1 MDTVERMDKAERYRD
16 IVHRV
21 LTSIA
26 NIAYSNPA
34 IVHEAVFDTVNDR
47 YLVMSVGWKEPTY
60 RLHFCLIHI
69 DIIAGKI
76 WIQRDGTEDGVA
88 YEIEAA
94 GVPKSDIVLAFHSE
108 SVRPHTGYA
117 VA

>member
-1 MDTVERMDKAERYRD
+1 MDRIDSYRYAVRD
-16 IVHRV
+16 I

-26 NIAYSNPA
+26 QLAYSNPA
-34 IVHEAVFDTVNDR
+34 IVHEAVFDTANDR

-60 RLHFCLIHI
+60 RLHFCLIHV
-69 DIIAGKI
+69 DIIDCKI
-76 WIQRDGTEDGVA
+76 WIQRDGTEDGIA
-88 YEIEAA
+88 YDLEEA
-94 GVPKSDIVLAFHSE
+94 GIPKSDIVLAFHSE

>member
-1 MDTVERMDKAERYRD
+1 MDKVERDKLERYRD
-16 IVHRV
+16 IVRRV
-21 LTSIA
+21 LTSVA

-47 YLVMSVGWKEPTY
+47 YLVMSVGWKAPTY
-60 RLHFCLIHI
+60 RLHFCLLHL
-69 DIIAGKI
+69 DIIEGKI
-76 WIQRDGTEDGVA
+76 WIQRDGTENGVA
-88 YEIEAA
+88 YDLEEA

-117 VA
+117 IA

>member
-1 MDTVERMDKAERYRD
+1 MDKVEHYRD
-16 IVHRV
+16 IVRRV
-21 LTSIA
+21 LSSIA
-26 NIAYSNPA
+26 RIPYSNPA
-34 IVHEAVFDTVNDR
+34 IMHEAVFDKENDR

-60 RLHFCLIHI
+60 RLHFCLIHL
-69 DIIAGKI
+69 DIIDGKI

-88 YEIEAA
+88 YDLEEA
-94 GVPKSDIVLAFHSE
+94 GIPKSDIVLAFHSM